1 MQSLNAVYAEGLHSA
16 LVLECGEGISTCVP
30 VVEGY
35 VLSHAI
41 QRMDIGGRD
50 INEYL
55 MQLLKNKVVFNTTF
69 EREFARD
76 IKEQCCSIKCS
87 STLSS

>member
-55 MQLLKNKVVFNTTF
+55 MELLKNKVVFNTTF

-76 IKEQCCSIKCS
+76 IKE
-87 STLSS
+87 